1 MSNTLNRSLAGLMIA
16 FCLSLAVN
24 SQTTSKDLPN
34 LYKVNTNLYRGGQP
48 TEAGI
53 AQLKAMGIRTV
64 IDLRDDDER
73 ATREDGWVKAAGMR
87 FVNIPLSN
95 LLGPKDAKIDAVLAQ
110 IERDSNQPVFI
121 HCKRGSDRT
130 GTAIAVYRISHDG
143 WTGKQA
149 SEEARKFGFGWWQV
163 FMKDYIDDHYRDC
176 ACSK

>member
-1 MSNTLNRSLAGLMIA
+1 MNITLKRPVLGLIA
-16 FCLSLAVN
+16 ALCLGIGVIG
-24 SQTTSKDLPN
+24 QTSKDLPN
-34 LYKVNTNLYRGGQP
+34 LYRVNENLYRGGQP

-53 AQLKAMGIRTV
+53 RQLKAMGIRTV

-73 ATREDGWVKAAGMR
+73 AEREEGWVRAAGMR

-95 LLGPKDAKIDAVLAQ
+95 LLGPKDAKIETVLAQ
-110 IERDSNQPVFI
+110 IEKKGNEPVFI

-149 SEEARKFGFGWWQV
+149 NEEARKFGFGWWQV
-163 FMKDYIDDHYRDC
+163 FMRDYINDYYRDR
-176 ACSK
+176 AGTK